1 MYGSQF
7 HFEQTLASKKFSAAN
22 YQHTLPLPQIKTLTW
37 IKFSILLIGLSA
49 SSFSFASPSEI
60 KFKSLAI
67 FSSHER

>member
-7 HFEQTLASKKFSAAN
+7 HFEQALVAKKFSSSTN
-22 YQHTLPLPQIKTLTW
+22 EYILPLPKIKKLTLV
-37 IKFSILLIGLSA
+37 KFSILLVGLTI
-49 SSFSFASPSEI
+49 SSYSFASPSEI